1 MLFGCSWSTQTLR
14 PHLATSILWKER
26 FQVEA
31 NHDAS
36 IGIKSNLK
44 RRTRYRRL
52 GKHGSGWAVYIL
64 VKAPLNIWI
73 SCTSLTWLFRRI
85 AHLKPPKWVLF
96 PTASETICLHKAGTC
111 TFSQINKLKA
121 FKLKNTHHS
130 FPLQIRL
137 RNYLYKVK
145 QCYQTFKYSITV
157 KLVFFWV
164 NKHTRLFSLQSRT
177 PVRVK
182 PHLNLSALND
192 ATNSLCPHLKRLPGH
207 TELSSGTVNV
217 LLC

>member
-1 MLFGCSWSTQTLR
+1 MHNLVCKVNSVQKYRWAIQRPDRDWDHRRNDSTVMLFGCSWSTQTLR
-14 PHLATSILWKER
+14 PHLATSTLWKER

-44 RRTRYRRL
+44 RRMCYRRI

-73 SCTSLTWLFRRI
+73 SCISLTWLFCRI

-96 PTASETICLHKAGTC
+96 PTASETICLHKADTC

-145 QCYQTFKYSITV
+145 QCYQTFQIQHYS
-157 KLVFFWV
+157 
-164 NKHTRLFSLQSRT
+164 
-177 PVRVK
+177 
-182 PHLNLSALND
+182 
-192 ATNSLCPHLKRLPGH
+192 
-207 TELSSGTVNV
+207 
-217 LLC
+217 